1 MVVGPVVS
9 RKLTEL
15 PCRLTFMMRSTTL
28 AAITSLVWLEALAVA
43 WDFPGQKPFFL
54 HDHNIGDVDIV
65 SGSQFRGLQT
75 YANLPYVNC
84 FADRE
89 GDENSYDIAIVGAPF
104 DTGTTGRPGARYGP
118 GGIRIGSQ
126 RISARAAWSI
136 YTGKNPLLSWARI
149 VDCGD
154 APLTWLDNRVALA
167 QLDKAHKVVS
177 SRRASNI
184 TYSKTPRILTL
195 GGDHTT
201 TLSALRSTY
210 ARWGK
215 TSVIHF
221 DSHIDTWDPAVLWG
235 GLSDYAALYT
245 IRRYM
250 QASAPP

>member
-104 DTGTTGRPGARYGP
+104 DTVRILPTTRDLVSSFWLCRL
-118 GGIRIGSQ
+118 IF
-126 RISARAAWSI
+126 AAH
-136 YTGKNPLLSWARI
+136 RER
-149 VDCGD
+149 
-154 APLTWLDNRVALA
+154 RVALA
-167 QLDKAHKVVS
+167 LDM
-177 SRRASNI
+177 
-184 TYSKTPRILTL
+184 
-195 GGDHTT
+195 G
-201 TLSALRSTY
+201 
-210 ARWGK
+210 
-215 TSVIHF
+215 
-221 DSHIDTWDPAVLWG
+221 
-235 GLSDYAALYT
+235 
-245 IRRYM
+245 
-250 QASAPP
+250 QAGSE